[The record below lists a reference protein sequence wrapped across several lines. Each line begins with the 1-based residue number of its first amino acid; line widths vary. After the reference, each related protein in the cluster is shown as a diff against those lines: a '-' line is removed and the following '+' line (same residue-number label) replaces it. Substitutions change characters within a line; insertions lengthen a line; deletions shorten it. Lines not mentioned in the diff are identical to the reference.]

1 MKLIIKNMVCRQ
13 CVAAVRRMAES
24 VTGLNVSDV
33 GLGYVETDGK
43 PDDGVLE
50 AFNKKLLD
58 EGFELIRSRE
68 AELVE
73 KIKQTLIEEVRNPSE
88 ILEKNTSDL
97 LSDDLGVSYSV
108 LSRVFSSVEGR
119 TIENYLS
126 ALRVERVKE
135 LIRYGNMS
143 LSEIADAAGYSS
155 VAHLSRRFKQ
165 QTGMTPSEF
174 RELGTRTSIAEI

>member
-13 CVAAVRRMAES
+13 CVVAVRRIAES
-24 VTGLNVSDV
+24 MSGMNVSGV

-50 AFNKKLLD
+50 AFNRKLLD

-73 KIKQTLIEEVRNPSE
+73 KIKQILIEEVRNPSE
-88 ILEKNTSDL
+88 ILVKNTSDL
-97 LSDDLGVSYSV
+97 LSDTLDVSYSV
-108 LSRVFSSVEGR
+108 LTRVFSSVEGR

-126 ALRVERVKE
+126 ALRIERAKE

-143 LSEIADAAGYSS
+143 MAEVADAAGYSS

-174 RELGTRTSIAEI
+174 RELGTRNSIADI